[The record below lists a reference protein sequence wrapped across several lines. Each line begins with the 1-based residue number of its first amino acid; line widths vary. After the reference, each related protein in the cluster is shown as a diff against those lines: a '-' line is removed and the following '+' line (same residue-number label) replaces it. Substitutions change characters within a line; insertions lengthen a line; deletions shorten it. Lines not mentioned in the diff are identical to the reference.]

1 MNNPTNGPL
10 WLASRLKKEMN
21 VDINMN
27 TSVTLAQTTSGDI
40 GIAVLKKAI
49 DSEAQ
54 GAMALINAIPQP
66 PQPSTANLPPNLGRN
81 INTTA

>member
-1 MNNPTNGPL
+1 MNISL
-10 WLASRLKKEMN
+10 
-21 VDINMN
+21 N
-27 TSVTLAQTTSGDI
+27 TSAALAQTVTNDI
-40 GIAVLKKAI
+40 GVTVLKKSI

-66 PQPSTANLPPNLGRN
+66 QPAPALPPNLGRH